1 MPLPPFTTDILP
13 VVTAIFRFDVIGVGA
28 NSVDYVYRLPA
39 YPEPEGPNAKM
50 RVTSHTVL
58 CGGQVTTALATCAA
72 LGLRTK
78 YVGAFGSDHNA
89 RRIQEELGRRAIDT
103 SDAVVRD
110 APNPFAV
117 ILLAEDAGERIVL
130 WDRDERLTLERRELP
145 VEAIRRARVLH
156 VDDVDQPAAIAAARI
171 AREAGVPVTSD
182 IDRLTESTD
191 ELVASVTIPIF
202 AEHVPPA
209 LTGQSDPERALRQIK
224 REHHRLVCVTLGARG
239 AMLLDGDRIYH
250 EPAFQVHVVD
260 TTGSGDVF
268 RGAFIYGLLQQKGP
282 VELLRFA
289 NATAGLSCT
298 HAGAMDGV
306 PEPEDIAKLLH
317 DGTLLDVTGTRR
329 G

>member
-1 MPLPPFTTDILP
+1 VT
-13 VVTAIFRFDVIGVGA
+13 VTARYDVVGVGA

-50 RVTSHTVL
+50 RVTSHAIR

-78 YVGAFGSDHNA
+78 YVGAFGSDDNA
-89 RRIQEELGRRAIDT
+89 RRIRDELARRAIDT
-103 SDAVVRD
+103 ADAAVRD

-117 ILLAEDAGERIVL
+117 ILLAEDQGERIVL

-145 VEAIRRARVLH
+145 VAAITGARVLH
-156 VDDVDQPAAIAAARI
+156 VDDVDQPAAIAAARL
-171 AREAGVPVTSD
+171 ARQAGVPVTSD
-182 IDRLTESTD
+182 IDRLTESTE
-191 ELVASVTIPIF
+191 ELVASVTVPIF
-202 AEHVPPA
+202 AEHVPP
-209 LTGQSDPERALRQIK
+209 
-224 REHHRLVCVTLGARG
+224 VCVTLGARG

-282 VELLRFA
+282 VALLRFA

-306 PEPEDIAKLLH
+306 PQPDDIAKLLN

-329 G
+329 S

>member
-1 MPLPPFTTDILP
+1 
-13 VVTAIFRFDVIGVGA
+13 VTPTSRFDVVGVGA

-50 RVTSHTVL
+50 RVTTHAVL

-78 YVGAFGSDHNA
+78 YVGAFGTDHNG
-89 RRIQEELGRRAIDT
+89 RRIREELARRAIDT
-103 SDAVVRD
+103 SDAVIRES
-110 APNPFAV
+110 PNPFAV

-130 WDRDERLTLERRELP
+130 WDRDERLTLQRQELP
-145 VEAIRRARVLH
+145 ADAITHARVLH
-156 VDDVDQPAAIAAARI
+156 VDDVDQPAAIAAARM
-171 AREAGVPVTSD
+171 ARAAGVPVTSD

-239 AMLLDGDRIYH
+239 AMLLHGDRIYH

-268 RGAFIYGLLQQKGP
+268 RGAFISGLLQQKGP

-298 HAGAMDGV
+298 RAGAMDGV
-306 PEPEDIAKLLH
+306 PRAEEIAKLLN

>member
-1 MPLPPFTTDILP
+1 M
-13 VVTAIFRFDVIGVGA
+13 VVTPTPRFDVIGVGA

-50 RVTSHTVL
+50 RVTSHAVL

-78 YVGAFGSDHNA
+78 YVGAFGADHNG
-89 RRIQEELGRRAIDT
+89 RRIREELARRAIDT
-103 SDAVVRD
+103 SDAVVRES
-110 APNPFAV
+110 PNPFAV

-130 WDRDERLTLERRELP
+130 WDRDERLALQRQELP
-145 VEAIRRARVLH
+145 GAAITHARVLH
-156 VDDVDQPAAIAAARI
+156 VDDVDQPAAISAARM

-282 VELLRFA
+282 EELLRFA

-298 HAGAMDGV
+298 RAGAMDGV
-306 PEPEDIAKLLH
+306 PRAEEIAKLLN
-317 DGTLLDVTGTRR
+317 DGTLLDVTGIRR